1 MAYCRLNLTGFAFL
15 IRAVGVCATAALGA
29 TLLSLMALAPA
40 LKGEQVP
47 ATDAPAPQAFPLR
60 DASALAVTGG
70 KAEPVEYLGRKAI
83 RLTTASEDNDIFAYV
98 NGTAIQ
104 DGAIDVDIA
113 VKITTPPGVRM
124 PGFTGIAFRA
134 RPDGS
139 HYEMFY
145 LRPRNAL
152 AEDQAMRNHAVQ
164 YIAKPGFDWYPL
176 RRQWP
181 FIYES
186 WADLKPESWTHVHV
200 EVHGRRARLFLNG
213 SSSPSLIVNGLK
225 GEDLHGG
232 VALWGYPGEESY
244 FSNLR
249 VTPERP
255 LPVHNGSDASGKW
268 HVVFASD
275 YGRYE
280 GSLELHREGTA
291 LSGTW
296 TGQFGN
302 SLPVTGTWR
311 DGYVELTFTANWQED
326 PSKPSSTAVMAT
338 LAGWIDDDSAAGR
351 MKVEGRADGPWSAQ
365 RSQ

>member
-1 MAYCRLNLTGFAFL
+1 MACCRFNTPGFAVL
-15 IRAVGVCATAALGA
+15 VRAVTLCT
-29 TLLSLMALAPA
+29 TLLSLMALAPV
-40 LKGEQVP
+40 LHCEQLS
-47 ATDAPAPQAFPLR
+47 ATDALSPQTFPLV
-60 DASALAVTGG
+60 DASALTVSGG
-70 KAEPVEYLGRKAI
+70 KAEPVEYLGRKAV
-83 RLTTASEDNDIFAYV
+83 RLTTPSQDNDIYAFV
-98 NGTAIQ
+98 SGTAIQ

-200 EVHGRRARLFLNG
+200 EVHGRSARLFLNG
-213 SSSPSLIVNGLK
+213 SSSPSLIINGLK

-249 VTPERP
+249 VTPEKP
-255 LPVHNGSDASGKW
+255 LPIHNGSDASGKW

-280 GSLELHREGTA
+280 GNLELHREGTA

-302 SLPVTGTWR
+302 NLPVTGTWR
-311 DGYVELTFTANWQED
+311 DGYVDLTFTANWQDD
-326 PSKPSSTAVMAT
+326 PSKPSSTAALAT
-338 LAGWIDDDSAAGR
+338 LAGWIDDDSAGGR
-351 MKVEGRADGPWSAQ
+351 MKVEGHADGPWSAQ